1 MSCSSIF
8 CRLLLWFV
16 TVCYCK
22 HHSKC
27 VNITVF
33 ENTKIN
39 ISCEDLD
46 ISEKECHKD
55 VVFGH
60 YVTPTYR
67 AVRDV
72 QRKCFSERKREVA
85 WNATYDSSTGGYLVL
100 YPEDPSW
107 SASLCKVILV
117 KSDSSFRG
125 TFKTYFQTTS
135 TLFPNV
141 QPLWKIKKE
150 KEWVSSLLI
159 TNWVASY
166 LNISFEVQTC
176 KKFNYDVEL
185 WKSDGKLYEKK
196 TVTQNFAIFL
206 DIDPG
211 SYFAKIKVSN
221 AGICHCVNSHQCKQY
236 EDWKTDDFIHP
247 SQWRTEKTA
256 ERFVPV
262 TLVYAVTTVM
272 VLTFFGVIATVALTI
287 FFKTV
292 SEKCKM
298 IAKMPWSKIMP
309 HQDNITMFHLPKDTA
324 MFYHFIFTRLRK
336 MKNKEIPHIAEK
348 APNSDKTLS
357 QLHRSLQII
366 DHSASR
372 LVPEKPRP
380 RALSNQ
386 SFDSISQ
393 VIAINKRRKYRCTRR
408 MLGFQLTSN
417 GSEHI
422 VLPGH
427 FTYTNEDTATGCDYE
442 GLMVSSAD
450 ETESDVEQRL
460 WHDTSPK
467 YNTRSADPR
476 KFSLLS
482 DNGLMS
488 DEMEAV
494 SIGGKS
500 V

>member
-1 MSCSSIF
+1 MVLQ
-8 CRLLLWFV
+8 R
-16 TVCYCK
+16 
-22 HHSKC
+22 
-27 VNITVF
+27 
-33 ENTKIN
+33 N
-39 ISCEDLD
+39 ISRTCKQQVSCRFIEPDAVYKKEIFKVPSNTLLVIILSKSMLKCLQRSEDL
-46 ISEKECHKD
+46 
-55 VVFGH
+55 
-60 YVTPTYR
+60 
-67 AVRDV
+67 AV
-72 QRKCFSERKREVA
+72 
-85 WNATYDSSTGGYLVL
+85 
-100 YPEDPSW
+100 
-107 SASLCKVILV
+107 
-117 KSDSSFRG
+117 
-125 TFKTYFQTTS
+125 
-135 TLFPNV
+135 
-141 QPLWKIKKE
+141 
-150 KEWVSSLLI
+150 
-159 TNWVASY
+159 
-166 LNISFEVQTC
+166 
-176 KKFNYDVEL
+176 
-185 WKSDGKLYEKK
+185 KK
-196 TVTQNFAIFL
+196 TSEIIF
-206 DIDPG
+206 
-211 SYFAKIKVSN
+211 
-221 AGICHCVNSHQCKQY
+221 VN
-236 EDWKTDDFIHP
+236 
-247 SQWRTEKTA
+247 
-256 ERFVPV
+256 
-262 TLVYAVTTVM
+262 L
-272 VLTFFGVIATVALTI
+272 L
-287 FFKTV
+287 
-292 SEKCKM
+292 EKCKM

-336 MKNKEIPHIAEK
+336 MKNKENPHIAEK

-427 FTYTNEDTATGCDYE
+427 FTYTNEDTATGC
-442 GLMVSSAD
+442 SAD

>member
-1 MSCSSIF
+1 MYA
-8 CRLLLWFV
+8 
-16 TVCYCK
+16 TNEN
-22 HHSKC
+22 KC
-27 VNITVF
+27 HQKAVIVLQR
-33 ENTKIN
+33 N
-39 ISCEDLD
+39 ISSTCKQQVSCRFIEPDAVYKKEIFKVPSNTLLVIILSKSMLKCLQRSEDL
-46 ISEKECHKD
+46 
-55 VVFGH
+55 
-60 YVTPTYR
+60 
-67 AVRDV
+67 AV
-72 QRKCFSERKREVA
+72 
-85 WNATYDSSTGGYLVL
+85 
-100 YPEDPSW
+100 
-107 SASLCKVILV
+107 
-117 KSDSSFRG
+117 
-125 TFKTYFQTTS
+125 
-135 TLFPNV
+135 
-141 QPLWKIKKE
+141 
-150 KEWVSSLLI
+150 
-159 TNWVASY
+159 
-166 LNISFEVQTC
+166 
-176 KKFNYDVEL
+176 
-185 WKSDGKLYEKK
+185 KK
-196 TVTQNFAIFL
+196 TSEIIF
-206 DIDPG
+206 
-211 SYFAKIKVSN
+211 
-221 AGICHCVNSHQCKQY
+221 VN
-236 EDWKTDDFIHP
+236 
-247 SQWRTEKTA
+247 
-256 ERFVPV
+256 
-262 TLVYAVTTVM
+262 L
-272 VLTFFGVIATVALTI
+272 L
-287 FFKTV
+287 
-292 SEKCKM
+292 EKCKM

-324 MFYHFIFTRLRK
+324 MFYQFIFTRLRK
-336 MKNKEIPHIAEK
+336 MKNKENPHIAEK

-357 QLHRSLQII
+357 QLHRSLRII

-442 GLMVSSAD
+442 GFMVSSAD